1 MTSGWGPS
9 GRALALVA
17 AGAAALVA
25 SRGFGT
31 PALAV
36 LGVGLVALPVLVT
49 VLVALAA
56 AGLDLERTIDP
67 PRTRAGAAAT
77 VRIARRG
84 LTARLGLDRLLEV
97 RIDPGLAGAAGP
109 GGVPEP
115 KGDTWTLHPVRGD
128 HRLPPPAASIGDP
141 FGLARRTRRGA
152 GGADGLLVLPAAPA
166 LEGVTLGARSSGHAG
181 DRRSSDS
188 GFGELDRVRDY
199 QPGDPLSRVHWAQ
212 TAKRGRLQTKELRAP
227 AGSGRRVVVL
237 LDGAVP
243 PGPDFETA
251 VTAAAAVCRHLAGR
265 GDPVALAATGRV
277 PARLPA
283 RAGWPAMELA
293 LARVAG
299 GGDRA
304 LGLAM
309 RAELVASDAP
319 DLMIVVTAARDPA
332 ILPAVGQGRA
342 AGAGVAAVLV
352 GPAAASS
359 AELEAAGADVAVV
372 PGADRVAAALSR
384 TRMAVAGVT

>member
-1 MTSGWGPS
+1 MSGAPGPS
-9 GRALALVA
+9 GRAIGLVA
-17 AGAAALVA
+17 AGAAALLA

-36 LGVGLVALPVLVT
+36 LGVGMIALPVLVT
-49 VLVALAA
+49 ALVLLAA
-56 AGLDLERTIDP
+56 AGLELQRTVSP
-67 PRTRAGAAAT
+67 PRARVGGT
-77 VRIARRG
+77 VAVRVTRRG
-84 LTARLGLDRLLEV
+84 PTARLGLDQLLEV
-97 RIDPGLAGAAGP
+97 RVDPGLAGVADA

-115 KGDTWTLHPVRGD
+115 AGDTWALRPARGD
-128 HRLPPPAASIGDP
+128 HRLPPPVATIGDP
-141 FGLARRTRRGA
+141 FGLARRVRRG
-152 GGADGLLVLPAAPA
+152 GGDDALLVLPAAPA
-166 LEGVTLGARSSGHAG
+166 LEGVTLGARAAGLSGS
-181 DRRSSDS
+181 RRSAES

-199 QPGDPLSRVHWAQ
+199 QPGDALSRIHWAQ
-212 TAKRGRLQTKELRAP
+212 SAKRGRLQTKELRAP
-227 AGSGRRVVVL
+227 AGSGRTVVVL

-251 VTAAAAVCRHLAGR
+251 VTATAALCRHLAQR
-265 GDPVALAATGRV
+265 GDPVALLATGRV

-283 RAGWPAMELA
+283 RAGWPAMDLA
-293 LARVAG
+293 LARVAA

-309 RAELVASDAP
+309 RAELMASDAP

-332 ILPAVGQGRA
+332 ILQAVGQGRA

-372 PGADRVAAALSR
+372 PGGDRVAAALSR
-384 TRMAVAGVT
+384 TRMAAARAR

>member
-36 LGVGLVALPVLVT
+36 LGVGMIALPVLVT

-56 AGLDLERTIDP
+56 VGLDLERTVSP
-67 PRTRAGAAAT
+67 PRTRVGMAAG
-77 VRIARRG
+77 VRVARRG

-97 RIDPGLAGAAGP
+97 RIDPGLAGVVGP

-115 KGDTWTLHPVRGD
+115 KGDAWTVHPVRGD
-128 HRLPPPAASIGDP
+128 HLLPPPVATIGDP
-141 FGLARRTRRGA
+141 FGLARRTRRG
-152 GGADGLLVLPAAPA
+152 GGAAGLLVLPAAPA
-166 LEGVTLGARSSGHAG
+166 LEGVTLGARSAGHAG
-181 DRRSSDS
+181 SRRSSDS

-199 QPGDPLSRVHWAQ
+199 QPGDALSRIHWAQ

-227 AGSGRRVVVL
+227 AGSGRTVVVL

-251 VTAAAAVCRHLAGR
+251 VTAAAALCRHLAER

-309 RAELVASDAP
+309 RAELAASDAP

-332 ILPAVGQGRA
+332 ILSAVGQGRA

-359 AELEAAGADVAVV
+359 AELEAGGADVAVV

>member
-36 LGVGLVALPVLVT
+36 LGVGMIALPVLVT

-56 AGLDLERTIDP
+56 AGLELERTITP
-67 PRTRAGAAAT
+67 ARTRVGATST
-77 VRIARRG
+77 VRVARHG
-84 LTARLGLDRLLEV
+84 ATARLGLDRLLEL
-97 RIDPGLAGAAGP
+97 RIDPGLAGVAGAD
-109 GGVPEP
+109 GVHEP
-115 KGDTWTLHPVRGD
+115 KDGAWTLRPVRGD
-128 HRLPPPAASIGDP
+128 HLLPPPVAAIGDP
-141 FGLARRTRRGA
+141 FGLARRTRRG

-166 LEGVTLGARSSGHAG
+166 LDGVTLGARSAGHAG
-181 DRRSSDS
+181 SRRSSDS

-199 QPGDPLSRVHWAQ
+199 QPGDALSRIHWAQ

-227 AGSGRRVVVL
+227 SGSGRTVVVL

-243 PGPDFETA
+243 AGPDFETA
-251 VTAAAAVCRHLAGR
+251 VTAAAALCRHLAVR

-277 PARLPA
+277 PTRLPA
-283 RAGWPAMELA
+283 RAGWVAMELA

-304 LGLAM
+304 LGLAL
-309 RAELVASDAP
+309 RAELAAPDAP
-319 DLMIVVTAARDPA
+319 DLLIVVTAAREPA
-332 ILPAVGQGRA
+332 ILPAVAQGRA
-342 AGAGVAAVLV
+342 TGAGVAAVLV

-359 AELEAAGADVAVV
+359 AELEAGGADVAVI
-372 PGADRVAAALSR
+372 PGGDRVAAALSR

>member
-1 MTSGWGPS
+1 VTAGWGPS

-17 AGAAALVA
+17 AGAAAILA

-31 PALAV
+31 PALTV
-36 LGVGLVALPVLVT
+36 LGVGMIALPVLVT
-49 VLVALAA
+49 ALVALAA
-56 AGLDLERTIDP
+56 AGLDLERTISP

-84 LTARLGLDRLLEV
+84 PTARLGLDRLLEV
-97 RIDPGLAGAAGP
+97 RVDPGLAGVAGAAG
-109 GGVPEP
+109 VPDP
-115 KGDTWTLHPVRGD
+115 RGDTWTLRPVRGD
-128 HRLPPPAASIGDP
+128 HALPQAVATIGDP
-141 FGLARRTRRGA
+141 FGLARRTRRGS
-152 GGADGLLVLPAAPA
+152 GADGLLVLPAAPTLA
-166 LEGVTLGARSSGHAG
+166 GVTLGARSAGHAG
-181 DRRSSDS
+181 SRRSADS
-188 GFGELDRVRDY
+188 GFGELDRVRDH
-199 QPGDPLSRVHWAQ
+199 QPGDALSRIHWAQ

-227 AGSGRRVVVL
+227 TGSGRTVVVL

-251 VTAAAAVCRHLAGR
+251 VTAAAALCRHLAVR
-265 GDPVALAATGRV
+265 GDPVALVATGRV
-277 PARLPA
+277 PARLSA

-293 LARVAG
+293 LARAAG
-299 GGDRA
+299 GGDRP

-309 RAELVASDAP
+309 RAELAAPDPP

-342 AGAGVAAVLV
+342 AGAGVAAVLA

-384 TRMAVAGVT
+384 TRMAVAGVA

>member
-9 GRALALVA
+9 GRAVGLVA

-36 LGVGLVALPVLVT
+36 LGVGMIALPVLVT
-49 VLVALAA
+49 ALVALAA
-56 AGLDLERTIDP
+56 AGLDLERTIQP
-67 PRTRAGAAAT
+67 PRTRAGAAVT
-77 VRIARRG
+77 VRVARRG
-84 LTARLGLDRLLEV
+84 PTARLGLDRLLEV
-97 RIDPGLAGAAGP
+97 RIDPGLADVAGP

-115 KGDTWTLHPVRGD
+115 RGDTWTLHPVRGD
-128 HRLPPPAASIGDP
+128 HRLPPPVAAIGDP
-141 FGLARRTRRGA
+141 FGLARRTRGA
-152 GGADGLLVLPAAPA
+152 GDADGLLVLPAAPA
-166 LEGVTLGARSSGHAG
+166 LEGVTLGARSAGHAG
-181 DRRSSDS
+181 SRRGSDS

-227 AGSGRRVVVL
+227 SGSGRTVVVL

-251 VTAAAAVCRHLAGR
+251 VTAAAALCRHLAGR

-277 PARLPA
+277 PARLAA

-299 GGDRA
+299 GGDRP

-309 RAELVASDAP
+309 RAELTAPDAP
-319 DLMIVVTAARDPA
+319 DLVIVVTAARQPA
-332 ILPAVGQGRA
+332 VLPAVGQGRA
-342 AGAGVAAVLV
+342 AGTGVAAVLV

-359 AELEAAGADVAVV
+359 ADLEAAGADVAVV